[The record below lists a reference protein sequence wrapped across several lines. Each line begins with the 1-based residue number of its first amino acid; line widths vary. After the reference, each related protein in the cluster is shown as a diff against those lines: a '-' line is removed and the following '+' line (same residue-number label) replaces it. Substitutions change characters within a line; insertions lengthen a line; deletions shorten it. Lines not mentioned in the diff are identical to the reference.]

1 MSIENQLADLTAAIK
16 ELTAAIVGKAAP
28 AEKVERPVVQKK
40 EAAEKPAGKSSAA
53 KTQPAEE
60 KPSAAQATPA
70 ADAEPA
76 AESPSEETGLLDYET
91 DVKPLFLKLLA
102 AKGRDAGVAFI
113 KSYKEDAGKLNDALT
128 PEQYPEAVAKL
139 KELLG

>member
-1 MSIENQLADLTAAIK
+1 MSIENQLADLTAAVRD
-16 ELTAAIVGKAAP
+16 LTAALKAQAAP
-28 AEKVERPVVQKK
+28 AEKAEPAQETPEGNESRRGRGRP
-40 EAAEKPAGKSSAA
+40 A
-53 KTQPAEE
+53 KTTPAEE

-76 AESPSEETGLLDYET
+76 AESPSEDTGLLDYET

-113 KSYKEDAGKLNDALT
+113 KVYNPAAAKLTEALT

-139 KELLG
+139 KGLLG